1 MRGFLGGFVVGVA
14 VFLAV
19 MAGLSLVK
27 PLVEAPE
34 VSATA
39 PSPEETGSDLSP
51 ETDASALATTGRD
64 ADLVEVAPT
73 VPSDEGVQPEPTA
86 PAEMADTAPAGK
98 PQVAEDA
105 AGLAGPAQTPSAHGI
120 DVTTEPPVAPVA
132 PTIEPPEPAEADTP
146 AVAEVEPARPAP
158 PAPTETA
165 PSLQGEVEAEEQA
178 PSLPAATQTEP
189 RVEIATTPTTEPDS
203 EAQPQTAPQSAVIPE
218 AATEPAATHPPAG
231 AEPLPSAGSVAE
243 TITEPAAPDGLG
255 VQDAP
260 EAAPRAETDPG
271 AAPAPTAP
279 RIAALPQAG
288 TQPDQARPRIGTPA
302 RPLTERDEQPEAAAE
317 TGTADDEAAPALPP
331 LQAFAMPFDN
341 PDNKPLMSIVLID
354 DAESIG
360 AEALADFPY
369 PLTFAVDATLPD
381 ATERMAR
388 HRANGF
394 EVVALVQLAPDARP
408 TDAETAL
415 AAALAKL
422 PQAVAILE
430 DPDKSLQRDRAVS
443 DQVSAIVR
451 QTGHGLILQNN
462 GLNTAQK
469 LAARAGVPSAVV
481 FRDFD
486 GAGQTPTVMRRFLDQ
501 AAFRARRDGA
511 VIMVGRVRP
520 DTISALLLWGLQD
533 RANRVALAPV
543 SAVLLQGRAEN

>member
-1 MRGFLGGFVVGVA
+1 MRGFLGGLIVGVA

-19 MAGLSLVK
+19 MAGLSLMK
-27 PLVEAPE
+27 PLIEAPE

-39 PSPEETGSDLSP
+39 PTPEGTGSALPP
-51 ETDASALATTGRD
+51 ETDSSALATTGRD
-64 ADLVEVAPT
+64 ADLVEAAPT
-73 VPSDEGVQPEPTA
+73 VPSDEGVQPEPSA
-86 PAEMADTAPAGK
+86 PAEKADTAPADK

-105 AGLAGPAQTPSAHGI
+105 TELAGPAQTPSTHGI
-120 DVTTEPPVAPVA
+120 AVATEPPVAPVA
-132 PTIEPPEPAEADTP
+132 PTVEPPAPAEADTP
-146 AVAEVEPARPAP
+146 AVAEVEPARPTL

-165 PSLQGEVEAEEQA
+165 PSLQGRVEVEEQA
-178 PSLPAATQTEP
+178 PSLPASTPTEP
-189 RVEIATTPTTEPDS
+189 RAEIARPPTAEP
-203 EAQPQTAPQSAVIPE
+203 EAEARPQTAPQSAAVPE
-218 AATEPAATHPPAG
+218 AATEAAETQPPAQAGAAAPAG
-231 AEPLPSAGSVAE
+231 ALSEPV
-243 TITEPAAPDGLG
+243 TEPAAPDTLG
-255 VQDAP
+255 VSDRP
-260 EAAPRAETDPG
+260 EAAPSAETTPG
-271 AAPAPTAP
+271 AMPAPTAP
-279 RIAALPQAG
+279 RVAALPQAG
-288 TQPDQARPRIGTPA
+288 AQQDQARPRIGTPA
-302 RPLTERDEQPEAAAE
+302 RPLTERDKQPEAEAE
-317 TGTADDEAAPALPP
+317 PQTADQAAPALPP
-331 LQAFAMPFDN
+331 LQAFAEPFDN
-341 PDNKPLMSIVLID
+341 PENKPLMSIILID
-354 DAESIG
+354 DADAIG

-369 PLTFAVDATLPD
+369 PLTFAVDVTLPD

-394 EVVALVQLAPDARP
+394 EVAALVRLAPNARP

-415 AAALAKL
+415 AVGLAKV

-430 DPDKSLQRDRAVS
+430 DPDKSLQRDRAVA

-469 LAARAGVPSAVV
+469 LAAKAGVPSAVV

-533 RANRVALAPV
+533 RANHVALAPV
-543 SAVLLQGRAEN
+543 SAVLLQGRPEN